1 MNVLKFGGTSM
12 ADAKAVRQV
21 LSILEQKRHQGPVV
35 VVPSAM
41 GGVTDKLVGAA
52 KAAAAGETTYSDTF
66 AELETR
72 HLDLIREVVPLQQ
85 QSEIISWFKQQLNQ
99 LEDVCRGVYLVRELT
114 PKVQAWVLSYGE
126 RFSSRILHAALPEE
140 WGRRRYWNSLELVV
154 TDDQYLK
161 AAVDRS
167 ETKSR
172 LQKATQEG
180 IDIAVMPG
188 FVAATPA
195 GEVTT
200 LGRGGSDYTAAL
212 VAASLW
218 ADALEIWTDVDG
230 MLTADPRLVS
240 DARQMEKITYEEAM
254 ELAHF
259 GAKVLYPPTL
269 QPVLEEKIPMY
280 IKNTFKPEGRGTLVH
295 TEADRDHP
303 ITGLSAIKDIAMIT
317 VVGAGMVAV
326 PGYARR
332 VFAAL
337 SEAEVNVILITQAS
351 SEHSIGVAVDAA
363 DADAA
368 ERALEATFM
377 EEISRGW
384 VSQIRVE
391 QELSVVA
398 VVGENMQERAGL
410 AGQTFAAL
418 GRNGVNVK
426 AIAQGSSERNISLVV
441 SQAMLRKALNV
452 LHEEFFLSATRKVH
466 LFMSGVGL
474 VGSEL
479 LRQIAAQQTF
489 LREEH
494 ATELV
499 LVGVANSRKMLIDP
513 VGIDPATAKERLDS
527 EGVAAD
533 VAHFVEQMGEMN
545 LRGSVWVDNTASSL
559 VPQHYEDA
567 FANKVSVVASNK
579 IACSGSQA
587 VYDALRQKALDNRV
601 SFRYETNVGAGLPVM
616 DQLRGLRQSGDR
628 IRKIEAVLS
637 GSLNYIFT
645 SYDASRPLA
654 EVVREAKE
662 KGYTEPDPR
671 DDLSGSDVG
680 RKIIILA
687 REAGYQL
694 EPEEVA
700 LKSFLP
706 DSVPAEG
713 DVEEFFQAL
722 ATAEPEFTQRYQEA
736 RAQDKRLRMIASL
749 NEGKTQVALEAVGP
763 DHPTYTLSGT
773 DNLIMFYTERYGDLP
788 LVVRGAGAGASV
800 TAAGVFSDILRTQ
813 HYWD

>member
-1 MNVLKFGGTSM
+1 M
-12 ADAKAVRQV
+12 ADATAVRQV
-21 LSILEQKRHQGPVV
+21 LSILDQKRKQGPLV

-41 GGVTDKLVGAA
+41 GGVTDTLVGAA
-52 KAAAAGETTYSDTF
+52 KTAAAGEANYAEAF
-66 AELETR
+66 AVLETR
-72 HLDLIREVVPLQQ
+72 HLELIRAVVPLQQ

-99 LEDVCRGVYLVRELT
+99 LEDVCRGIFLVRELT

-154 TDDQYLK
+154 TDSQYLK
-161 AAVDRS
+161 AAVDRT
-167 ETKSR
+167 ETRSR

-180 IDIAVMPG
+180 LDIAVMPG
-188 FVAATPA
+188 FVAANPD

-240 DARQMEKITYEEAM
+240 GARQMDKITYEEAM

-280 IKNTFKPEGRGTLVH
+280 IKNTFKPEGPGTLVH
-295 TEADRDHP
+295 TEAERDHS

-317 VVGAGMVAV
+317 VVGAGMIAV

-332 VFAAL
+332 VFSAL

-351 SEHSIGVAVDAA
+351 SEHSIGVAVAAA
-363 DADAA
+363 DAAAA
-368 ERALEATFM
+368 EQALESAFM
-377 EEISRGW
+377 EELGRGW
-384 VSQIRVE
+384 VSQIRIE
-391 QELSVVA
+391 TDMSVVA
-398 VVGENMQERAGL
+398 VVGENMKERAGL

-441 SQAMLRKALNV
+441 SQPMLRKALNV

-466 LFMSGVGL
+466 LFMSGIGL
-474 VGSEL
+474 VGGEL
-479 LRQIAAQQTF
+479 LQQIASQQQF
-489 LREEH
+489 LRDEH

-499 LVGVANSRKMLIDP
+499 LVGVANSRKMLLDP
-513 VGIDPATAKERLDS
+513 AGIDPTQAKERLIA
-527 EGVAAD
+527 EGETSDVGTFVAR
-533 VAHFVEQMGEMN
+533 MGEMN
-545 LRGSVWVDNTASSL
+545 LRGSVWVDNTASSV
-559 VPQHYEDA
+559 VPQHYTAA

-579 IACSGSQA
+579 IACSSSQE
-587 VYDALRQKALDNRV
+587 VYDALRQQSLENRV

-637 GSLNYIFT
+637 GSLNFIFT
-645 SYDASRPLA
+645 NYDASRPLA

-687 REAGYQL
+687 REVGYQL

-713 DVEEFFQAL
+713 DVEEFFTAL
-722 ATAEPEFTQRYQEA
+722 AAAEPEFATRYHEA
-736 RAQDKRLRMIASL
+736 VAEGKKLRMIASL
-749 NEGKTQVALEAVGP
+749 NEGKTQVALEAVGA
-763 DHPTYTLSGT
+763 DHPTYALSGT